1 MPIPVLDAAAWSAAA
16 PANPAGSSVLVA
28 AVAWLEQTLL
38 GTVATSVAIIA
49 IATVGLMMLSGRVD
63 LRHGATVILG
73 CFVIFGASA
82 IVAGIEAFAG
92 RGDSAVAY
100 RPEPP
105 PPPLPSP
112 PPAPPPEP
120 GSNDPYAGAAV
131 PSR

>member
-1 MPIPVLDAAAWSAAA
+1 LPIPVLEAAAWSSAA
-16 PANPAGSSVLVA
+16 PADPPGSSVLVA
-28 AVAWLEQTLL
+28 AIVWLEQTLL

-49 IATVGLMMLSGRVD
+49 VATVGLMMLSGRVD

-73 CFVIFGASA
+73 CFIIFGASA

-105 PPPLPSP
+105 PPPLP